1 MKKKEQ
7 KSKSKRKVEIKV
19 QFFQYNFIVVG
30 YLYPENKLKFTWAAM
45 LNPHFL
51 SYVQCK
57 KTWNSCNLSTNK
69 SLESSYN
76 ILITKNLN

>member
-51 SYVQCK
+51 SYVSVK
-57 KTWNSCNLSTNK
+57 KHG
-69 SLESSYN
+69 
-76 ILITKNLN
+76 ILVIYQLIKVWSHHIIF